1 MPRRLEPGQEVDGF
15 RLEERMHQGGMAVL
29 WRVTH
34 PAQRLPLVMKVP
46 LIAYGEGPGPIVG
59 FEVEQMI
66 LPRLSGPHV
75 PRFVAAADF
84 SEQPYIVMERLPG
97 ESLLPFVEKAPLQP
111 ARVAEIGAKVAAALH
126 EIHRQHVIHFDVK
139 PSNVMTRESGEAVLI
154 DYGLSRHDRL
164 PDLLAE
170 EFRLP
175 VGTAPYISPEQVL
188 ANRNDPR
195 SDIFSLGVMLYLFAT
210 GERPFGNPKG
220 SRGLRRR
227 LYRDPWPPRR
237 ICPAIPPWLQ
247 EVILRC
253 LEVDPE
259 KRPATA
265 GQLAFDLSHPE
276 LVVLTERAER
286 ANRAPFGVRMKR
298 WFSTQLKPA
307 AEPRPIA
314 RHLASAPI
322 VMAAIDLSP
331 EMSELAEA
339 LRTIVG
345 RVLEIESNARLAC
358 VNVLKVPRVGIDFG
372 EDAEGRNLHARRL
385 VELKHWARPLVL
397 IEDRVTYTVLE
408 SPDPA
413 DALLEYARHAHVDHI
428 VIGARGSSS
437 IRRFLGSVSSQ
448 LVAQASCNVT
458 VVRALPSGE
467 ALSGGRSSDIS
478 A

>member
-1 MPRRLEPGQEVDGF
+1 
-15 RLEERMHQGGMAVL
+15 
-29 WRVTH
+29 
-34 PAQRLPLVMKVP
+34 
-46 LIAYGEGPGPIVG
+46 
-59 FEVEQMI
+59 
-66 LPRLSGPHV
+66 
-75 PRFVAAADF
+75 
-84 SEQPYIVMERLPG
+84 
-97 ESLLPFVEKAPLQP
+97 
-111 ARVAEIGAKVAAALH
+111 
-126 EIHRQHVIHFDVK
+126 
-139 PSNVMTRESGEAVLI
+139 
-154 DYGLSRHDRL
+154 
-164 PDLLAE
+164 
-170 EFRLP
+170 
-175 VGTAPYISPEQVL
+175 
-188 ANRNDPR
+188 
-195 SDIFSLGVMLYLFAT
+195 
-210 GERPFGNPKG
+210 
-220 SRGLRRR
+220 
-227 LYRDPWPPRR
+227 
-237 ICPAIPPWLQ
+237 
-247 EVILRC
+247 
-253 LEVDPE
+253 
-259 KRPATA
+259 
-265 GQLAFDLSHPE
+265 
-276 LVVLTERAER
+276 
-286 ANRAPFGVRMKR
+286 MKR

-397 IEDRVTYTVLE
+397 LEDRVTYTVLE